1 MERIYKSQSTS
12 QFIQLTV
19 LLFDLG
25 FLLLNGTAEGLLKQK
40 RIIFTLVLVNLS
52 IFCKEPIRILKKNLK
67 SVPFHHLQVN
77 PLS

>member
-52 IFCKEPIRILKKNLK
+52 IFCKEPIRILKEKK
-67 SVPFHHLQVN
+67 P
-77 PLS
+77 

>member
-52 IFCKEPIRILKKNLK
+52 IFCKEPISILKEKK
-67 SVPFHHLQVN
+67 P
-77 PLS
+77 